1 MKLSLLT
8 LIMCASSASISVA
21 DAKRF
26 SGRGPF
32 ETTEGLAER
41 RLEEFEMSIPTPTEE
56 SPAESIEK
64 QLKENGVDEATIS
77 TVMKALKEKGVDE
90 TVMKALDG
98 GTKMTGSQREEC
110 AAGVKMIFLVAALLP
125 GELFPGLETLIDLL
139 LCGPKEETKEETCVA
154 AGGSCGELSGVSG
167 DCCDK
172 LSCAL
177 DESASKI
184 AGELVRTCQ
193 DCTMSSPPAGCEYV
207 ECGMWGE
214 TCDDSGDCC
223 NQLICLSGKCDVC

>member
-154 AGGSCGELSGVSG
+154 AGGSCGELAGVSG

-172 LSCAL
+172 LSCAP
-177 DESASKI
+177 DEDEPGRICK
-184 AGELVRTCQ
+184 
-193 DCTMSSPPAGCEYV
+193 DCTGSSPPLECEFV
-207 ECGMWGE
+207 ECGLVGE

-223 NQLICLSGKCDVC
+223 NQLICSSGKCAIDN

>member
-1 MKLSLLT
+1 MKPSLLT
-8 LIMCASSASISVA
+8 LIMCASSASIGFA
-21 DAKRF
+21 NAKRF
-26 SGRGPF
+26 AGRSPY
-32 ETTEGLAER
+32 ETTEGLTER
-41 RLEEFEMSIPTPTEE
+41 RLDEIEMSIPTPTEE

-64 QLKENGVDEATIS
+64 QLKENGVDEAEIS
-77 TVMKALKEKGVDE
+77 TIMEALKEKGVDE

-139 LCGPKEETKEETCVA
+139 LCGPKEETCVA
-154 AGGSCGELSGVSG
+154 AGGSCGELAGVSG

-172 LSCAL
+172 LSCAPQPCSGMMC
-177 DESASKI
+177 EVKRI
-184 AGELVRTCQ
+184 CQ
-193 DCTMSSPPAGCEYV
+193 DCTGTSPPDVCEYV
-207 ECGMWGE
+207 ECGLPGE

-223 NQLICLSGKCDVC
+223 GVNSLICSSGKCVID